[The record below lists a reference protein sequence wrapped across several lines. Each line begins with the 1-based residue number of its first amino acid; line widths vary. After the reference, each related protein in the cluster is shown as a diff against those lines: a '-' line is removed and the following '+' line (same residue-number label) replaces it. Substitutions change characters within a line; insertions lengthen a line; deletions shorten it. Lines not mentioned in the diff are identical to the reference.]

1 MAPALLA
8 SQAFLQA
15 QSSQPSPPIP
25 VSPVFPAMLP
35 LTLLSLALL
44 TGLQAAPAE
53 DSGYEIA
60 ALPVAD
66 RVAEEIEEA
75 AEEELGARDVD
86 LMETGDEAVADR
98 IMEDINGINEK
109 FDIALNRIGD
119 EINKDEA
126 EQDEK
131 TLQ

>member
-1 MAPALLA
+1 
-8 SQAFLQA
+8 
-15 QSSQPSPPIP
+15 
-25 VSPVFPAMLP
+25 MLS

-98 IMEDINGINEK
+98 IMEDIKGINEK

-119 EINKDEA
+119 EINKDQA